1 MALQVHWVKCGQPP
15 TWCPFETVDLSNVTD
30 EGVYVIWH
38 GAPNPWTVRVGLGVI
53 KARLEAHRKDP
64 TILAYRQHGG
74 LYVTW
79 AVIEREQ
86 QEGVENYLADLLKP
100 LVGEPLSQRL
110 TDHGQ
115 FTVWIGAGALGAP
128 HGGKQGSVHGDRAS
142 RMNHA
147 WRGCEPESPGLR
159 TD

>member
-86 QEGVENYLADLLKP
+86 QEGVENNLADLLKP

-115 FTVWIGAGALGAP
+115 NSGEHGCGFGRSQLYSDEAPPIGSIGIESWTGVAFPVIVWL
-128 HGGKQGSVHGDRAS
+128 
-142 RMNHA
+142 
-147 WRGCEPESPGLR
+147 LR
-159 TD
+159 WN